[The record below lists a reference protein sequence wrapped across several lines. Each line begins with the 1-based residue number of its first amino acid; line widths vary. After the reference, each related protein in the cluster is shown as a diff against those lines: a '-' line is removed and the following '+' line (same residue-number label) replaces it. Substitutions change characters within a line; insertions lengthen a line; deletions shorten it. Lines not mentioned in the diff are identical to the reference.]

1 MSWWLGL
8 LLAAA
13 QLGGV
18 QSEGSCS
25 AEHIAEAVREASP
38 CQPRPVVVRLPWP
51 NNTEVHQMTPTHVQ
65 VSTNA
70 ELKALLHR
78 LGRAE

>member
-1 MSWWLGL
+1 MRWWWWF

-13 QLGGV
+13 QLGSV
-18 QSEGSCS
+18 HSERSCS
-25 AEHIAEAVREASP
+25 AEHIAEAVREGSP

-65 VSTNA
+65 VNTS
-70 ELKALLHR
+70 ALLNR

>member
-1 MSWWLGL
+1 MSWWLWL
-8 LLAAA
+8 LLAVAKP
-13 QLGGV
+13 GGV

-65 VSTNA
+65 VSTSA
-70 ELKALLHR
+70 ELRALLNS
-78 LGRAE
+78 LA